1 MKTKLFALAI
11 GILTVTQ
18 MAFAQEAAP
27 GIVKAKAVE
36 LTAHRVDRLVSL
48 NKIDSSF
55 LAKSAKMEV
64 TIVQNQ
70 APAYYKVRVTQTQPA
85 SGEAMQMDVVYD
97 GNGKPLSYAVLPGGS
112 AGPDEGW
119 SGVDAITLM
128 ENGLHYVLENGEKDA
143 NVKPFYTALTTIT
156 LAKGQLSGKTVAR
169 TQMKS
174 SESALT
180 LNVYVNLDGTFIS
193 AEFIK

>member
-1 MKTKLFALAI
+1 MKSILFALAI
-11 GILTVTQ
+11 GILTATQ
-18 MAFAQEAAP
+18 ITFAQEAAP

-55 LAKSAKMEV
+55 LTKAAKMEV
-64 TIVQNQ
+64 SVVQNQ
-70 APAYYKVRVTQTQPA
+70 APAYYKVRVTQTQPS

-97 GNGKPLSYAVLPGGS
+97 GNGKPLSYTVLPGGN

-119 SGVDAITLM
+119 TGVDAITLM

-143 NVKPFYTALTTIT
+143 NVRPFYTALTTIT
-156 LAKGQLSGKTVAR
+156 LSKGQLNGKPVAR

-180 LNVYVNLDGTFIS
+180 LNVYVNLDGTFVS

>member
-1 MKTKLFALAI
+1 MKSKLFALAI

-27 GIVKAKAVE
+27 GIVKAKAAE
-36 LTAHRVDRLVSL
+36 LTAHRIDRLVSL
-48 NKIDSSF
+48 SKIDGSF
-55 LAKSAKMEV
+55 LTKTAKMEV
-64 TIVQNQ
+64 VVVQNQ
-70 APAYYKVRVTQTQPA
+70 APAYYKVRVSQTQPA

-97 GNGKPLSYAVLPGGS
+97 GNGKPLSYNVLAGGNP
-112 AGPDEGW
+112 GPDEGW
-119 SGVDAITLM
+119 TGVDAVTLM
-128 ENGLHYVLENGEKDA
+128 ENGLHYVLENGEKNA

-156 LAKGQLSGKTVAR
+156 LTKGQLNGKTVAR

-193 AEFIK
+193 AEFVK

>member
-1 MKTKLFALAI
+1 MKSKLFAFAV

-27 GIVKAKAVE
+27 GIVKAKAAE

-48 NKIDSSF
+48 SKIDSSF
-55 LAKSAKMEV
+55 LTKTAKMEV
-64 TIVQNQ
+64 SVVQNQ
-70 APAYYKVRVTQTQPA
+70 APAYYKVRVSQTQPA
-85 SGEAMQMDVVYD
+85 SGEPMQMDVVYD
-97 GNGKPLSYAVLPGGS
+97 GNGKPLSYNVLPGGS
-112 AGPDEGW
+112 PGPDEVW
-119 SGVDAITLM
+119 TGVDAVTLL

-156 LAKGQLSGKTVAR
+156 LAKGQLNGKTVAR

-174 SESALT
+174 SESALI
-180 LNVYVNLDGTFIS
+180 LNVYVNLDGSFVT
-193 AEFIK
+193 AEFVK

>member
-1 MKTKLFALAI
+1 MKSKIFAIAI
-11 GILTVTQ
+11 GILTASQ
-18 MAFAQEAAP
+18 IAFAQEVTP

-48 NKIDSSF
+48 SKIDSSF
-55 LAKSAKMEV
+55 LTRAAKMEV
-64 TIVQNQ
+64 SVVQNQ
-70 APAYYKVRVTQTQPA
+70 APAYYKVRVSQTQPA

-97 GNGKPLSYAVLPGGS
+97 GNGKPLSYNVLPDGN

-119 SGVDAITLM
+119 TGVDSITLM
-128 ENGLHYVLENGEKDA
+128 ENGLHYVLENGEKNA
-143 NVKPFYTALTTIT
+143 KVKPFYTALTTIKLT
-156 LAKGQLSGKTVAR
+156 KGQLDGKTVAR
-169 TQMKS
+169 TEMKS

-193 AEFIK
+193 AEFVK

>member
-1 MKTKLFALAI
+1 MKSKLFALAI

-27 GIVKAKAVE
+27 GIVKAKAAE
-36 LTAHRVDRLVSL
+36 LTAHRIDRLVSL
-48 NKIDSSF
+48 SKIDGSF
-55 LAKSAKMEV
+55 LTKTAKMEV
-64 TIVQNQ
+64 SVVQNQ
-70 APAYYKVRVTQTQPA
+70 APAYFKVRVSQTQPA
-85 SGEAMQMDVVYD
+85 SGDAMQMDVVYD
-97 GNGKPLSYAVLPGGS
+97 GNGKPLSYNVLPGGNP
-112 AGPDEGW
+112 GPDEGW
-119 SGVDAITLM
+119 TGVDAVTLM

-156 LAKGQLSGKTVAR
+156 LAKGQLAGKTVAR

-193 AEFIK
+193 AEFVK

>member
-1 MKTKLFALAI
+1 MKSQLFALAI

-27 GIVKAKAVE
+27 SIVKAKAVE

-48 NKIDSSF
+48 NKVDGSF
-55 LAKSAKMEV
+55 LTKAAKMEV
-64 TIVQNQ
+64 TVVQNQ

-97 GNGKPLSYAVLPGGS
+97 GNGKPLSYNVLPGGN

-119 SGVDAITLM
+119 TGVDAITLM

-156 LAKGQLSGKTVAR
+156 LTKGQLNGKTVAR

-174 SESALT
+174 SESALS

>member
-1 MKTKLFALAI
+1 MKSKFFALAI
-11 GILTVTQ
+11 GILTATQ
-18 MAFAQEAAP
+18 MVFAQEAAP
-27 GIVKAKAVE
+27 SIVKAKAAE

-48 NKIDSSF
+48 NKIDGSF
-55 LAKSAKMEV
+55 LTKAAKMEV
-64 TIVQNQ
+64 SIVQNQ
-70 APAYYKVRVTQTQPA
+70 APAYYKVRVSQTQPA
-85 SGEAMQMDVVYD
+85 SGEALQMDVVYD
-97 GNGKPLSYAVLPGGS
+97 GNGKPLSYTVLPGGN

-119 SGVDAITLM
+119 TGVDAITLM

-156 LAKGQLSGKTVAR
+156 LTKGQLNGKTVAR

-174 SESALT
+174 SESALS
-180 LNVYVNLDGTFIS
+180 LNVYVNLDGTFVS

>member
-1 MKTKLFALAI
+1 MKSKLFALAI
-11 GILTVTQ
+11 GILTATQ
-18 MAFAQEAAP
+18 ITFAQEAAP
-27 GIVKAKAVE
+27 SIVKAKAVE

-55 LAKSAKMEV
+55 LTKAAKMEV
-64 TIVQNQ
+64 SVVQNQ
-70 APAYYKVRVTQTQPA
+70 APAYYKVRVTQTQPS

-97 GNGKPLSYAVLPGGS
+97 GNGKPLSYTVLPGGNS
-112 AGPDEGW
+112 GPDEGW
-119 SGVDAITLM
+119 TGVDAITLM

-143 NVKPFYTALTTIT
+143 NVRPFYTALTTIT
-156 LAKGQLSGKTVAR
+156 LSKGQLNGKPVAR

-180 LNVYVNLDGTFIS
+180 LNVYVNLDGTFVS

>member
-1 MKTKLFALAI
+1 MKSKLFAIAI

-27 GIVKAKAVE
+27 SIVKAKAVE

-48 NKIDSSF
+48 NKIDGSF
-55 LAKSAKMEV
+55 LTKAAKMEV
-64 TIVQNQ
+64 SVVQNQ

-85 SGEAMQMDVVYD
+85 SGDAIQMDVVYD
-97 GNGKPLSYAVLPGGS
+97 GNGKPLSYTVLPDGN

-119 SGVDAITLM
+119 TGVDAITLM

-143 NVKPFYTALTTIT
+143 NVRPFYTALTTIT
-156 LAKGQLSGKTVAR
+156 LTKGQLNGKTVAR

-174 SESALT
+174 SESALS
-180 LNVYVNLDGTFIS
+180 LNVFVNLDGTFIS
-193 AEFIK
+193 AEFVK

>member
-1 MKTKLFALAI
+1 MKTQFFTLVM
-11 GILTVTQ
+11 GILTAAQLT
-18 MAFAQEAAP
+18 FAQEAAP
-27 GIVKAKAVE
+27 SIVKAKAVE

-55 LAKSAKMEV
+55 LTKTAKMEV
-64 TIVQNQ
+64 SVVQNQ
-70 APAYYKVRVTQTQPA
+70 APAYYKVRVYQTQPA

-97 GNGKPLSYAVLPGGS
+97 GNGKPLSYTVLPGGNP
-112 AGPDEGW
+112 GPDEGW
-119 SGVDAITLM
+119 TGVDAVTLL

-143 NVKPFYTALTTIT
+143 NVRPFYTALTTIT
-156 LAKGQLSGKTVAR
+156 LTKGQLNGKTIAR

-180 LNVYVNLDGTFIS
+180 LNVYVNLDGTFVS

>member
-1 MKTKLFALAI
+1 MKSKLFALAI
-11 GILTVTQ
+11 GILTATQ
-18 MAFAQEAAP
+18 ITFAQEAAP

-48 NKIDSSF
+48 NKIDGSF
-55 LAKSAKMEV
+55 LTKAAKMEV
-64 TIVQNQ
+64 SVVQNQ
-70 APAYYKVRVTQTQPA
+70 APAYYKVRVTQTQPS

-97 GNGKPLSYAVLPGGS
+97 GNGKPLSYTVLPGGN

-119 SGVDAITLM
+119 TVVDAITLM

-143 NVKPFYTALTTIT
+143 NVRPFHTALTTIT
-156 LAKGQLSGKTVAR
+156 LSKGQLNGKPVAR

-174 SESALT
+174 SESALS
-180 LNVYVNLDGTFIS
+180 LNVYVNLDGTFVS

>member
-1 MKTKLFALAI
+1 MKSILFALAI
-11 GILTVTQ
+11 GILTATQ
-18 MAFAQEAAP
+18 ITFAQEAAP

-55 LAKSAKMEV
+55 LTKAAKMEV
-64 TIVQNQ
+64 SVVQNQ
-70 APAYYKVRVTQTQPA
+70 APAYYKVRVTQTQPS

-97 GNGKPLSYAVLPGGS
+97 GNGKPLSYTVLPGGN

-119 SGVDAITLM
+119 TGVDAITLM

-143 NVKPFYTALTTIT
+143 NVRPFHTALTTIT
-156 LAKGQLSGKTVAR
+156 LSKGQLNGKPVAR

-174 SESALT
+174 SESALS
-180 LNVYVNLDGTFIS
+180 LNVYVNLDGTFVS

>member
-1 MKTKLFALAI
+1 MKSQLFALAI
-11 GILTVTQ
+11 GILTATQ
-18 MAFAQEAAP
+18 IAFAQEAAP
-27 GIVKAKAVE
+27 SIVKAKAAE

-48 NKIDSSF
+48 SKIDSSF
-55 LAKSAKMEV
+55 LTKTAKMEV
-64 TIVQNQ
+64 SVVQNQ
-70 APAYYKVRVTQTQPA
+70 APAYYKVRVSQTQPA

-97 GNGKPLSYAVLPGGS
+97 GNGKPLSYNVLPGGNP
-112 AGPDEGW
+112 GPDEGW
-119 SGVDAITLM
+119 TGVDAVTLL

-143 NVKPFYTALTTIT
+143 KVKPFYTALTTIT
-156 LAKGQLSGKTVAR
+156 LAKGQLDGKVVAR